1 MNGVSGGYHINGCG
15 EQLYVKSLSLL
26 FSGSVSCY
34 CIACVSGNQLTLFAP
49 MSTKFSQLKEVNLE
63 ASRFFHHIMPTSLAL
78 HIQKIFSYFI
88 ILKSWDVR
96 LYSWEICT
104 LQSVSWTSKYLCLQ
118 ELVPAYAL
126 NCKQI
131 ICTWQ
136 G

>member
-63 ASRFFHHIMPTSLAL
+63 ASRFFHHIMPLYISSSSHSKNFLLL
-78 HIQKIFSYFI
+78 HNFKKLRCKVVQLRNLYSTVCFLNFKIFMLTRISP
-88 ILKSWDVR
+88 R
-96 LYSWEICT
+96 IC
-104 LQSVSWTSKYLCLQ
+104 S
-118 ELVPAYAL
+118 EL
-126 NCKQI
+126 
-131 ICTWQ
+131 
-136 G
+136 